1 MMKVIELKVKELKRH
16 PIHERLNV
24 VRTLDELEMHGESI
38 LKYGRQNP
46 VIFQHIDVDG
56 KPVPHV
62 IDGWSTVQVALHNDI
77 ETLPGIEISKCSDEE
92 LPELIIEVQTGFHR
106 DPEEDYIRFEYFFE
120 ILSKG
125 QGHRSDFD
133 VELNTWE
140 DEEE

>member
-1 MMKVIELKVKELKRH
+1 MKVIELKVKELKRH
-16 PIHERLNV
+16 PIHERLNL
-24 VRTLDELEMHGESI
+24 VRTQKELEVHGESI

-77 ETLPGIEISKCSDEE
+77 ATLPGIEISKCSDEE
-92 LPELIIEVQTGFHR
+92 LPELVMDVQTGFHR
-106 DPEEDYIRFEYFFE
+106 DPEEDYIRFEYFYE

-125 QGHRSDFD
+125 QGHRSDLD
-133 VELNTWE
+133 NELNTEE